1 MKDAVTG
8 LPYDVAHVISVVT
21 GITTTIGDDGTESK
35 KRDKSKMKTKGE
47 DSNLD
52 NKSRAQPQNS

>member
-21 GITTTIGDDGTESK
+21 GVTTTIGDDGTESK
-35 KRDKSKMKTKGE
+35 ERDQSKMKTNDE
-47 DSNLD
+47 DSDPD
-52 NKSRAQPQNS
+52 NKSIAQP